1 MDTRRF
7 DIVVLGAGLAGR
19 LCALQ
24 LARAGRSV
32 ALVERDGPDGRGAAA
47 HVAAAMLAPLAES
60 AISERSVVEMGMASV
75 ALWCDLIP
83 TLPAPVFFQQDG
95 TLVVWHAGDRNE
107 ATMFASR
114 VRAVAPAEAVQAQLK
129 AVDGAAIAELEP
141 ALAGR
146 FRQGLFIGGEGQL
159 DNRMVLNALLAAIE
173 AEGVHC
179 VWNAGEVDVQAL
191 PALGVSASLI
201 LDCRGLGARRD
212 WTALRGL
219 RGEVVRIHAPGVR
232 LNRPVRMLH
241 PRYPIYIAPKP
252 DDVYVIGATELESN
266 DMSSM
271 SVRSALELLSAAHSL
286 HPAFGEARI
295 LELNVQCRPTLPHNL
310 PEVMVEGI
318 GIPGGTPVVRVN
330 GLYRHGFM
338 IAPVVTQT
346 ACATVNAWLDGGTAA
361 LHAVRN
367 TSPWP
372 AMFRGTVFDG
382 QLENA

>member
-1 MDTRRF
+1 MTRS
-7 DIVVLGAGLAGR
+7 DIDVAILGAGLAGR

-24 LARAGRSV
+24 LARAGRTV
-32 ALVERDGPDGRGAAA
+32 ALIERDGPDGRGAAA
-47 HVAAAMLAPLAES
+47 YIAAAMLAPLAES

-75 ALWCDLIP
+75 PLWRALID

-114 VRAVAPAEAVQAQLK
+114 VRAVAPADAVQAQFR
-129 AVDGAAIAELEP
+129 AVDGDTIAELEP

-159 DNRMVLNALLAAIE
+159 DNRMVLDALRAALE
-173 AEGVHC
+173 AEAVHC
-179 VWNAGEVDVQAL
+179 VWHAGEVDVSSL
-191 PALGVSASLI
+191 PGLGLEAGLV

-212 WTALRGL
+212 WPALRGL
-219 RGEVVRIHAPGVR
+219 RGEVVRIHAPGIR
-232 LNRPVRMLH
+232 LHRPVRMLH

-252 DDVYVIGATELESN
+252 GDVYVIGATELESD
-266 DMSSM
+266 DMSPM

-310 PEVMVEGI
+310 PEIIAEHVRDV
-318 GIPGGTPVVRVN
+318 PVVRVN

-338 IAPVVTQT
+338 IAPAVTQA
-346 ACATVNAWLDGGTAA
+346 ACTVAQAWLDDGAGALPAVRASARWPEMYGGTA
-361 LHAVRN
+361 
-367 TSPWP
+367 
-372 AMFRGTVFDG
+372 FDS

>member
-1 MDTRRF
+1 MRTRF
-7 DIVVLGAGLAGR
+7 DIVVLGGGLAGR

-24 LARAGRSV
+24 MARAGRTV

-47 HVAAAMLAPLAES
+47 HIAAAMLAPLAES
-60 AISERSVVEMGMASV
+60 AISERSVVEMGMPSV
-75 ALWCDLIP
+75 PLWRELID
-83 TLPAPVFFQQDG
+83 TLPAPVFFQQAG

-114 VRAVAPAEAVQAQLK
+114 VRAVAPPAAVQQQFR

-159 DNRMVLNALLAAIE
+159 DNRMVLDALRAGLE

-179 VWNAGEVDVQAL
+179 VWHAGEVEVQTL
-191 PALGVSASLI
+191 PALGIGAGLV

-212 WTALRGL
+212 WPALRGL

-232 LNRPVRMLH
+232 LHRPVRMLH

-252 DDVYVIGATELESN
+252 GDVYVIGATELETD
-266 DMSSM
+266 DMSPM

-286 HPAFGEARI
+286 HPGFGEARI

-310 PEVMVEGI
+310 PEVVAERVQGV
-318 GIPGGTPVVRVN
+318 PVVRVN

-338 IAPVVTQT
+338 IAPAVTRA
-346 ACATVNAWLDGGTAA
+346 ACSVAQAWLDSGTGA
-361 LHAVRN
+361 LSAVRDAAR
-367 TSPWP
+367 WP
-372 AMFRGTVFDG
+372 EMYCGAAFDSK
-382 QLENA
+382 LENV

>member
-1 MDTRRF
+1 MSTRF
-7 DIVVLGAGLAGR
+7 DVAVLGGGLAGR

-24 LARAGRSV
+24 MARTGRTV
-32 ALVERDGPDGRGAAA
+32 VLVERDGPDGRGAAA
-47 HVAAAMLAPLAES
+47 HIAAAMLAPLAES

-75 ALWCDLIP
+75 SLWRDLIA

-114 VRAVAPAEAVQAQLK
+114 VRAVAPADAVQAQFR

-141 ALAGR
+141 TLAGR

-159 DNRMVLNALLAAIE
+159 DNRMVLDALRAALE

-179 VWNAGEVDVQAL
+179 VWHAGEVDVPSL
-191 PALGVSASLI
+191 PGLGVAAGLV

-212 WTALRGL
+212 WPALRGL
-219 RGEVVRIHAPGVR
+219 RGEVVRIHAPGVH
-232 LNRPVRMLH
+232 LHRPVRMLH

-252 DDVYVIGATELESN
+252 GDVYVIGATELESD
-266 DMSSM
+266 DMSPM

-310 PEVMVEGI
+310 PEIAAERVRGM
-318 GIPGGTPVVRVN
+318 PVVRVN

-338 IAPVVTQT
+338 IAPAVTQA
-346 ACATVNAWLDGGTAA
+346 ACSVAQAWLDGGAVALPALRAA
-361 LHAVRN
+361 ARW
-367 TSPWP
+367 SD
-372 AMFRGTVFDG
+372 MYRGSAFDQ